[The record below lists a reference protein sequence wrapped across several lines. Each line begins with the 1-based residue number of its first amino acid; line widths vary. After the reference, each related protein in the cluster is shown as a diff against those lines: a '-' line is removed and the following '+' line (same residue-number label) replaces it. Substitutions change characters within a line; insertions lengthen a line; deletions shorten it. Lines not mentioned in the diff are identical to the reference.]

1 MSVHYIKCHVF
12 FSPGTGNIKELLKF
26 WNLSKTK
33 KKEQWNNKTKKKN
46 YIYLT
51 VFPQSVFIQL
61 LQSNELVHYYTY
73 STIHTYKT

>member
-1 MSVHYIKCHVF
+1 MSCF
-12 FSPGTGNIKELLKF
+12 FLTRNWKYKGIAQVLEPFKN
-26 WNLSKTK
+26 K